1 MKGNLLLKDLKDVMP
16 EIVFNI
22 FKEKIIDFC
31 FVFFFC
37 LEMILKKNILKSEL
51 INNYYVI
58 YLVKLFSPSIYI
70 DLW

>member
-31 FVFFFC
+31 FFFFC
-37 LEMILKKNILKSEL
+37 LEMILKKNILKSEFL
-51 INNYYVI
+51 
-58 YLVKLFSPSIYI
+58 K
-70 DLW
+70 